1 VNRLVKQGEVVM
13 RMTKSQVLQ
22 WLENCNEVMTAQRDY
37 LTQLDTEIG
46 DADHGLNMQRGFSK
60 ALEKVATV
68 AEKDIGTILKTVGMT
83 LLSQVG
89 GASGPLYGSLFIKG
103 AQSAVGK
110 EELSNDELV
119 TVLKQG
125 VEGIIARGRAELGD
139 KTMCDVWLPVLAE
152 LETADKSQSLSAL
165 FESAVKKAEES
176 VAATIPLV
184 AKKGRASYL
193 GERSAGHQD
202 PGATSTM
209 YMIKALYDA
218 VK

>member
-1 VNRLVKQGEVVM
+1 
-13 RMTKSQVLQ
+13 MTKSQVLQ

-152 LETADKSQSLSAL
+152 LETADKSQSLGAL
-165 FESAVKKAEES
+165 FESTVKKAEES

>member
-1 VNRLVKQGEVVM
+1 
-13 RMTKSQVLQ
+13 MTKSQVLQ
-22 WLENCNEVMTAQRDY
+22 WLENCNAVMTAQRDY

-110 EELSNDELV
+110 EELSNDELI
-119 TVLKQG
+119 TALKQG

-152 LETADKSQSLSAL
+152 LEAADKSQALASLL
-165 FESAVKKAEES
+165 ESAVKKAEQS

-209 YMIKALYDA
+209 YMIQALYDA